1 MESIDD
7 DAEALDI
14 FMVKLDST
22 EHAKHY
28 GLYSLPA
35 VVHFEDGIPNV
46 YDEDMTKEAVMA
58 WLTDQKTGS
67 FIEKVTPA
75 LLQVRKISFDL
86 NEKHLF
92 TQERVRGWKDHLG
105 PPKAIFQKNL

>member
-14 FMVKLDST
+14 FMVKLGST
-22 EHAKHY
+22 EDAKRY

-35 VVHFEDGIPNV
+35 IVHFEDGVPNV
-46 YDEDMTKEAVMA
+46 YDEDMTKDAVMA
-58 WLTDQKTGS
+58 WLTDQKTGA

-75 LLQVRKISFDL
+75 LLQVSSL
-86 NEKHLF
+86 E
-92 TQERVRGWKDHLG
+92 T
-105 PPKAIFQKNL
+105 IFCPFQLSANIFFRFNCMGQ

>member
-35 VVHFEDGIPNV
+35 VV
-46 YDEDMTKEAVMA
+46 EAVMA

-75 LLQVRKISFDL
+75 LLQVRKISFD
-86 NEKHLF
+86 
-92 TQERVRGWKDHLG
+92 
-105 PPKAIFQKNL
+105 

>member
-1 MESIDD
+1 MDD
-7 DAEALDI
+7 DAEALDM
-14 FMVKLDST
+14 FMVKLDSV
-22 EHAKHY
+22 EHAKRY

-35 VVHFEDGIPNV
+35 IVHFEDGIPNV

-75 LLQVRKISFDL
+75 LLQVSL
-86 NEKHLF
+86 NLARNWMHR
-92 TQERVRGWKDHLG
+92 QS
-105 PPKAIFQKNL
+105 PIFFIEN